1 MLAWLLGLL
10 LKPDLEE
17 PWESHLAGL
26 TRYCSIR
33 PPASGSRVAQRK
45 MRPARRGYFSLP
57 TSAVPDALR

>member
-17 PWESHLAGL
+17 RWESHLAGL
-26 TRYCSIR
+26 TRYCSTR
-33 PPASGSRVAQRK
+33 LLLALELQRK
-45 MRPARRGYFSLP
+45 TRPALRGYFSLP